1 MIDMTLKT
9 NTIEMISSSSIRI
22 TIPKEIRN
30 SLGVDTGDYLYVGLP
45 DKELQ
50 ELAILEIS
58 TEKVASIEGTKIA
71 NSGRIVIDNN
81 LSNLVEINNYKKIG
95 FVLTNKKLFLFLTD
109 AMKKDVKKE
118 EEYTGEER
126 KGILEKAT
134 MIAEIVAKTYK

>member
-1 MIDMTLKT
+1 MKATGIVRRIDDLG
-9 NTIEMISSSSIRI
+9 RVV
-22 TIPKEIRN
+22 IPKEIRN

-71 NSGRIVIDNN
+71 NSGRIGIDNN

-95 FVLTNKKLFLFLTD
+95 LVLTNKKLFLFFSCIIKVLVT
-109 AMKKDVKKE
+109 
-118 EEYTGEER
+118 
-126 KGILEKAT
+126 
-134 MIAEIVAKTYK
+134 